1 MDNSIWL
8 VVAQLILTAIGA
20 VIVVVPAIY
29 KMKAERKTEETTAAS
44 KLSDSAM
51 AMLEKWEASNRML
64 NAKVDDLEKE
74 LTTVKRHLEYW
85 MRGCARLIAQLV
97 ANQIE
102 PCWDPNGGPDDEHP
116 TQEGTDEE

>member
-51 AMLEKWEASNRML
+51 HMLEKWEASNAML
-64 NAKVDDLEKE
+64 NEKVDALEVE
-74 LTTVKRHLEYW
+74 LDRVKRHLEYW
-85 MRGCARLIAQLV
+85 MRGCAKLIAQLV
-97 ANQIE
+97 ANDID
-102 PCWDPNGGPDDEHP
+102 PCWDPNSGPDAN
-116 TQEGTDEE
+116 QEQEEQNEK